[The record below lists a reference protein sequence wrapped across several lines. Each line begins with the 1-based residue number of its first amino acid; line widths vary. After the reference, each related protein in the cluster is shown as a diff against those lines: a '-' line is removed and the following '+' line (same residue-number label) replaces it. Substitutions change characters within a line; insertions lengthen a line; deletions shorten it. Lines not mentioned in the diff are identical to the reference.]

1 MPAFI
6 DITGNKYARL
16 TVLER
21 VVNHG
26 VKTRWKCLCDCGNT
40 ALVYGQ
46 YLKSGK
52 TKSCGCLQREV
63 TGNRFR
69 IHGKNKEKKYRK
81 HITLKYKY
89 GISMERYNEM
99 FEEQNGLCK
108 ICDYKFGQKPSDCY
122 VDHDH
127 KTKEV
132 RGLLCQ
138 HCNTG
143 LGSFKDNPQSL
154 AKAIDYL
161 ERHSHVHAE

>member
-16 TVLER
+16 TVIGRAENKGKR
-21 VVNHG
+21 V
-26 VKTRWKCLCDCGNT
+26 RWNCICECGGE
-40 ALVYGQ
+40 AIVAGQ
-46 YLKSGK
+46 YLKNGK
-52 TKSCGCLQREV
+52 TTSCGCYQREV
-63 TGNRFR
+63 TANRFKV
-69 IHGKNKEKKYRK
+69 HGKNTEKKYRK
-81 HITLKYKY
+81 EVSLKYKY
-89 GISMERYNEM
+89 GISMEQYNEM
-99 FEEQNGLCK
+99 FEAQNGLCK

-154 AKAIDYL
+154 ARAIDYL
-161 ERHSHVHAE
+161 ERQSHVHAE